1 MVRRRR
7 SPKHT
12 MVPAPN
18 LFKSIWILT
27 EELNKS
33 ITDLLGHKLLS
44 NQSSDWPSPIN
55 ILWQSGLL
63 HHSQTP
69 HVASSC
75 RVSSR
80 SFFVAAYY
88 QMEFFL
94 SNLYST
100 KRITFNF
107 FLNVIAFF
115 PNFAYLRGPMCLCQ
129 EPTDWIRELEKAV
142 GTDKRFGLAGA
153 QTCDISYNTFI
164 VPVDAGAYS

>member
-69 HVASSC
+69 HVASS
-75 RVSSR
+75 RGVSSSR
-80 SFFVAAYY
+80 SFFCCCVLSDGV
-88 QMEFFL
+88 FF
-94 SNLYST
+94 SNFYSI
-100 KRITFNF
+100 KRKCRITFYFFKFYRPF
-107 FLNVIAFF
+107 FLILPISV
-115 PNFAYLRGPMCLCQ
+115 GLCACA
-129 EPTDWIRELEKAV
+129 K
-142 GTDKRFGLAGA
+142 
-153 QTCDISYNTFI
+153 N
-164 VPVDAGAYS
+164 

>member
-63 HHSQTP
+63 HHSRTP
-69 HVASSC
+69 CSLLLWSLLFTIVLLFWCVLSDG
-75 RVSSR
+75 V
-80 SFFVAAYY
+80 FF
-88 QMEFFL
+88 
-94 SNLYST
+94 SNVYSI
-100 KRITFNF
+100 KRKCRITFYFFKFYRPF
-107 FLNVIAFF
+107 FLILPISV
-115 PNFAYLRGPMCLCQ
+115 GLCARAKNQ
-129 EPTDWIRELEKAV
+129 
-142 GTDKRFGLAGA
+142 
-153 QTCDISYNTFI
+153 QTE
-164 VPVDAGAYS
+164 